1 MPQNKNRQSKPRPNY
16 EKREEVYRII
26 FGTDTPIA
34 KGFDIALLVLI
45 FISIALVMLESV
57 EWIGKKYE
65 DIFWVLEWILT
76 IVFTIEYGVR
86 LYVVRRPLKYMTSF
100 FGVVDLL
107 ALLPS
112 YISLILA
119 GSHYFLVVRALRLL
133 RIFRVF
139 KLGRYLGESQIL
151 IRALQASRVK
161 ITVFLIAVINAV
173 VVIGAIMYLV
183 EGNANSGFDSI
194 PRSIY
199 WAIVTITTVGYG
211 DIAPATTLGQFLAA
225 VLMILGYAILAVPTG
240 IVSAELVQVNEDMNE
255 ELKEEIHEITH
266 TLEHMNESG
275 HTHVH
280 AYTKTNVMC
289 SNCEHSGHD
298 KDAEY
303 CKYCG
308 EIL

>member
-1 MPQNKNRQSKPRPNY
+1 MSQNKNHQSKLRPNH
-16 EKREEVYRII
+16 EKREDAYRII
-26 FGTDTPIA
+26 FGTETPTGRA
-34 KGFDIALLVLI
+34 FDIILLVLI
-45 FISIALVMLESV
+45 VVSIILVMLESV
-57 EWIGKKYE
+57 EDLNRKYHH
-65 DIFWVLEWILT
+65 IFVVIEWFLT
-76 IVFTIEYGVR
+76 IIFTIEYCVR

-100 FGVVDLL
+100 FGVVDFL
-107 ALLPS
+107 AILPS
-112 YISLILA
+112 YLSLILVGA
-119 GSHYFLVVRALRLL
+119 HYFLVVRALRLL

-161 ITVFLIAVINAV
+161 ITVFLMAVLNSV

-194 PRSIY
+194 PRSVY

-240 IVSAELVQVNEDMNE
+240 IVSAELVQVKDDVTE
-255 ELKEEIHEITH
+255 EIKEEIHEITH
-266 TLEHMNESG
+266 TLEHMTEINHS
-275 HTHVH
+275 HI
-280 AYTKTNVMC
+280 KTDVMC

-298 KDAEY
+298 VDAEY